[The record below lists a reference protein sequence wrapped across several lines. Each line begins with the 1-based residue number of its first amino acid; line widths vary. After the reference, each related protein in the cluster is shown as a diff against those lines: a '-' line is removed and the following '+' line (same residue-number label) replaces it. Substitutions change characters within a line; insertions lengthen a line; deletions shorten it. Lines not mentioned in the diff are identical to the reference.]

1 MNRLWFPALLILR
14 GFLCA
19 SAEASTDGALSARLD
34 RHLSTAGPQ
43 ERIPVVVAFD
53 EPASASRGPAR
64 GKHELAALRDRARQH
79 EAAVRNVL
87 SARISGG
94 QASRIRSLWI
104 TNAVALEAT
113 PDAIRD
119 LTAIPGVSRIVWDK
133 PEKVIIDP
141 PVISPADMPLALATV
156 PADTGW
162 GVLKIGAPAA
172 WQNGYRGQGV
182 IVAVLDSGIDWTHP
196 DLQNRIWINPGE
208 IPDNMIDD
216 DGNGYVDDVHGYN
229 FADTLGNPADDY
241 GHGTRVSGIIC
252 GDGTAD
258 TLTGVAP
265 EATVMAVKVLTSA
278 GGAQQANVWEGIQ
291 YAIDNG
297 AHVMNLSIGWRQ
309 SAEPD
314 RTMWRMACDN
324 ALAAGV
330 VMVAASGNERDN
342 GIPAP
347 DNIRTPGDV
356 PGPMTTPTPSGVITS
371 GGTDANDVVAYY
383 SSFGPV
389 QWADVPPWHDRP
401 YPPGLVKP
409 DVVAPGLF
417 INTTAMGGGYTG
429 PNQHGTSMATPHV
442 AGAVALL
449 LSARPWLTP
458 FEVDSLLEGTALNI
472 FTPGKDNLS
481 GSGRV
486 QADSLV
492 GAVASAVEDNL
503 PPAPALTVWQNFPNP
518 FNPTTTIRFE
528 VAHTMRVR
536 VDIFDIA
543 GRKVSTLANREFGAG
558 LHSAVWNGTDGAGAR
573 LASGVY
579 VYRVSAGGAT
589 QSGTMVLLK

>member
-1 MNRLWFPALLILR
+1 
-14 GFLCA
+14 
-19 SAEASTDGALSARLD
+19 
-34 RHLSTAGPQ
+34 
-43 ERIPVVVAFD
+43 
-53 EPASASRGPAR
+53 
-64 GKHELAALRDRARQH
+64 
-79 EAAVRNVL
+79 
-87 SARISGG
+87 
-94 QASRIRSLWI
+94 LWI
-104 TNAVALEAT
+104 VGAVALEAT

-119 LTAIPGVSRIVWDK
+119 LAGVPGVRRVLWDK
-133 PEKVIIDP
+133 PEKVLIDP
-141 PVISPADMPLALATV
+141 PAVSPGDMPVTLATV
-156 PADTGW
+156 AADTGW

-172 WQNGYRGQGV
+172 WQRGYRGQGV
-182 IVAVLDSGIDWTHP
+182 LVAVLDTGIDFTHT

-208 IPDNMIDD
+208 IPDNSIDD
-216 DGNGYVDDVHGYN
+216 DGSGYVDDVHGYN
-229 FADTLGNPADDY
+229 FADTLSNPADDH

-265 EATVMAVKVLTSA
+265 EATVMAVKVLTFE
-278 GGAQQANVWEGIQ
+278 GDAQQADVWEGIQ

-330 VMVAASGNERDN
+330 VMIAASGNERDD

-347 DNIRTPGDV
+347 DNVRTPGDV
-356 PGPMTTPTPSGVITS
+356 PNPMTVPTPSGVVTS
-371 GGTDANDVVAYY
+371 GGTDADDVVAYY

-389 QWADVPPWHDRP
+389 QWADVPPWHDHP

-429 PNQHGTSMATPHV
+429 PNQHGTSMAAPHA

-449 LSARPWLTP
+449 LCARPWLTP
-458 FEVDSLLEGTALNI
+458 FEVDSLLEATALDLW
-472 FTPGKDNLS
+472 TPGKDNLS

-492 GAVASAVEDNL
+492 AAVASSVGDT
-503 PPAPALTVWQNFPNP
+503 PPSAPDLTVWQNYPNP
-518 FNPTTTIRFE
+518 FNPITTIRFE
-528 VAHTMRVR
+528 VARAMRVR
-536 VDIFDIA
+536 VEVFDVS
-543 GRKVSTLANREFGAG
+543 GRLVRLLADRAYGTGA
-558 LHSAVWNGTDGAGAR
+558 HTVMWNGTDDAGTR

-579 VYRVSAGGAT
+579 VYRVSADGAN

>member
-1 MNRLWFPALLILR
+1 LR
-14 GFLCA
+14 
-19 SAEASTDGALSARLD
+19 T
-34 RHLSTAGPQ
+34 TGPHT
-43 ERIPVVVAFD
+43 RIPVVVAFD
-53 EPASASRGPAR
+53 EPASASRAPTR
-64 GKHELAALRDRARQH
+64 GKQGLAALRSRARQH
-79 EAAVRNVL
+79 ESAVRTVL
-87 SARISGG
+87 SSRIANGETSH
-94 QASRIRSLWI
+94 IRSLWI

-113 PDAIRD
+113 PGAIRE
-119 LTAIPGVSRIVWDK
+119 LTAIPGVRRVIWDK
-133 PEKVIIDP
+133 PEKVLIDP
-141 PVISPADMPLALATV
+141 PAVSPANTPLELSTAA
-156 PADTGW
+156 ADTGW

-172 WQNGYRGQGV
+172 WQSGYRGQGV
-182 IVAVLDSGIDWTHP
+182 IVAVLDTGIDWTHP

-229 FADTLGNPADDY
+229 FADTLSNPADDH

-265 EATVMAVKVLTSA
+265 EATVMAVKVLTSE
-278 GGAQQANVWEGIQ
+278 GGAQQADVWEGIQ

-347 DNIRTPGDV
+347 DNTRTPGDV
-356 PGPMTTPTPSGVITS
+356 PSPMTAPTPSGVVTS
-371 GGTDANDVVAYY
+371 GGTDADDVVAYY
-383 SSFGPV
+383 SSYGPV
-389 QWADVPPWHDRP
+389 QWADVPPWHDHP

-417 INTTAMGGGYTG
+417 INTTAMGGVYTG

-449 LSARPWLTP
+449 LSAKPWLTP
-458 FEVDSLLEGTALNI
+458 FEVDSLLEETALDI

-503 PPAPALTVWQNFPNP
+503 PPTPALTVWQNYPNP
-518 FNPTTTIRFE
+518 FNPITTIRFE
-528 VAHTMRVR
+528 LARAMRVG

-543 GRKVSTLANREFGAG
+543 GRKVSTLANREFVAG
-558 LHSAVWNGTDGAGAR
+558 SHTVVWNGTDDAGTR

-579 VYRVSAGGAT
+579 VYRVSAGGT
-589 QSGTMVLLK
+589 IHSGTMVLLK